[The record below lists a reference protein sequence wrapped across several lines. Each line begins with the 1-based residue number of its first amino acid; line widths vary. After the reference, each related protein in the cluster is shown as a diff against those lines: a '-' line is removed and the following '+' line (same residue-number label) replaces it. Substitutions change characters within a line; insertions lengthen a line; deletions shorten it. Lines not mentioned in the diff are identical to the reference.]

1 MSCVKFN
8 NIECIP
14 VNPFNPVILSENLY
28 STLAAGISAA
38 AAGSRGIGKDFLG
51 GINLDCLELDLLQGK
66 LLAGLLKQAEGQG
79 IGKVP
84 RAELNFD
91 RFASILREG
100 FGHLTVQNERRVG
113 VEFFLKLEDLLV
125 LFSPW
130 SRLIH
135 GKNEKVAAAIVG
147 KGIKHSCVLQPH
159 WSGTHDMILLG

>member
-1 MSCVKFN
+1 MACVKFH

-14 VNPFNPVILSENLY
+14 VNPFNPVILSVNLY

-66 LLAGLLKQAEGQG
+66 LLAGLLKEAEGQRV
-79 IGKVP
+79 GKMS
-84 RAELNFD
+84 RAELD
-91 RFASILREG
+91 LDGLTGILRER
-100 FGHLTVQNERRVG
+100 FGHFSVQNERRVG

-147 KGIKHSCVLQPH
+147 KGIKHSCVLQPQ